1 MISSRWPERAG
12 ARRSEISPSQTRE
25 NIDINLVSLIDVVF
39 ILLLFFIVTTTFTRE
54 TQLRVDLPQ
63 AVTGTP
69 DVDASA
75 KQLDIAINADGIFSL
90 NNQLLPKNDLATLI
104 EALQRESGRYQPA
117 AVDQRRRQDPH
128 QSVITAMDAAGKL
141 GFSHLRMT
149 TVEAT
154 PAN

>member
-1 MISSRWPERAG
+1 MKF
-12 ARRSEISPSQTRE
+12 RRRKPRE

-69 DVDASA
+69 DTEANL
-75 KQLDIAINADGIFSL
+75 KHLDIAINADGLFSL

-104 EALQRESGRYQPA
+104 EALQRESAGDTSLLLSISA
-117 AVDQRRRQDPH
+117 DGKTPH

-149 TVEAT
+149 TVEANQ
-154 PAN
+154 AN

>member
-1 MISSRWPERAG
+1 M
-12 ARRSEISPSQTRE
+12 
-25 NIDINLVSLIDVVF
+25 VF

-69 DVDASA
+69 DVDVSA

-104 EALQRESGRYQPA
+104 EALQRESGAIPA
-117 AVDQRRRQDPH
+117 CRCRSAPTARPRTSRSSRPWMRRASWA
-128 QSVITAMDAAGKL
+128 SVICA
-141 GFSHLRMT
+141 
-149 TVEAT
+149 
-154 PAN
+154 